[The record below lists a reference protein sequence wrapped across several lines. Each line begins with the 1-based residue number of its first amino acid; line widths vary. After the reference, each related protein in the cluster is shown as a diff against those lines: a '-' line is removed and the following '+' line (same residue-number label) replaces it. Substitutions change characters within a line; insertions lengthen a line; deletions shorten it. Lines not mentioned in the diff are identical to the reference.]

1 MNWKVFLKISSLV
14 LALMVT
20 VYSIYML
27 NSQHSVDLFSS
38 LGISTSQKTFN
49 WCPDRLKKIEGLNST
64 WSLEEK
70 DRKWI
75 LQMKSS
81 PPLTVD
87 YLEIEKWLAQYCS
100 VSVRPYPSDKLLELK
115 LTPLAKLNFNDGTQ
129 ALFYHKDFQVFQI
142 NELTFESQEMQ
153 QALGALRTLLKLDL

>member
-1 MNWKVFLKISSLV
+1 
-14 LALMVT
+14 MVT
-20 VYSIYML
+20 IYSIYML

-49 WCPDRLKKIEGLNST
+49 WCPDRLKKIEGLSSS

-70 DRKWI
+70 DRQWL
-75 LQMKSS
+75 LQMNSA
-81 PPLTVD
+81 PLLTVD

-100 VSVRPYPSDKLLELK
+100 VSVTPYPPEKLLDLK
-115 LTPLAKLNFNDGTQ
+115 LNPLARLNFNDGTQ

-153 QALGALRTLLKLDL
+153 QALAELKTLLKIEVQ